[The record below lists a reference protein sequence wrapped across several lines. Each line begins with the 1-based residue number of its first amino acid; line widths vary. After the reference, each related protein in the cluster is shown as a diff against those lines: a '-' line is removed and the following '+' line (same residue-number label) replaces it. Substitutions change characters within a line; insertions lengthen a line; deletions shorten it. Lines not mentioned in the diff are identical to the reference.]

1 MGQKP
6 SKDDTDRKLRIFV
19 KQGAKRRYERLKR
32 DSASLP
38 VEVQWDRRTGERRN
52 PAEAEGAAVVG
63 LPARKGERRKTPE
76 FTWDLA
82 DFVVVEGADN

>member
-1 MGQKP
+1 MSQKP
-6 SKDDTDRKLRIFV
+6 SQGDTDRMLRIFV
-19 KQGAKRRYERLKR
+19 KQGAKRRFDRLKR

-38 VEVQWDRRTGERRN
+38 VDVHWDRRSGERRSA
-52 PAEAEGAAVVG
+52 AEAEGAEAVG
-63 LPARKGERRKTPE
+63 LPARNGERRQAPA